1 MIMKAIAD
9 IKDIK
14 INAKKAAH
22 PITEDITKSPNK
34 FLFPSSII
42 QRYIK
47 YLKNQNKFKIKKPN
61 LATVGFL
68 V

>member
-1 MIMKAIAD
+1 MIMKVIDD
-9 IKDIK
+9 IKNIK

-42 QRYIK
+42 QRYK
-47 YLKNQNKFKIKKPN
+47 KLFKI
-61 LATVGFL
+61 
-68 V
+68 

>member
-1 MIMKAIAD
+1 MKETPT

-14 INAKKAAH
+14 INPKKAAH

-47 YLKNQNKFKIKKPN
+47 YLKSQNKFKIKKPN
-61 LATVGFL
+61 RATVGFL
-68 V
+68 NKS

>member
-1 MIMKAIAD
+1 MKAVTA

-34 FLFPSSII
+34 SLFPSSII
-42 QRYIK
+42 QRYK
-47 YLKNQNKFKIKKPN
+47 KLFKS
-61 LATVGFL
+61 
-68 V
+68 

>member
-1 MIMKAIAD
+1 MKAVTA

-34 FLFPSSII
+34 SLFPSSIV
-42 QRYIK
+42 QSY
-47 YLKNQNKFKIKKPN
+47 
-61 LATVGFL
+61 
-68 V
+68 

>member
-1 MIMKAIAD
+1 MKETPI

-22 PITEDITKSPNK
+22 PITEDITKSPSI

-42 QRYIK
+42 QRY
-47 YLKNQNKFKIKKPN
+47 
-61 LATVGFL
+61 
-68 V
+68 